1 MNIDV
6 GFHFMHCGHPV
17 GCMPGT
23 YKGTGRD
30 LSTFFLPFFLL
41 AWGYLIVFHCSS
53 RILSERSARFV
64 VCILVINFVS
74 FQFLKVTISLYFVAF
89 TLL

>member
-1 MNIDV
+1 MNIHV

-17 GCMPGT
+17 GCIPGS
-23 YKGTGRD
+23 YEGTVEGFVD
-30 LSTFFLPFFLL
+30 LFLPFFLL

-64 VCILVINFVS
+64 VCILVINFVC
-74 FQFLKVTISLYFVAF
+74 FQFLI
-89 TLL
+89 